1 MQGGW
6 NKMTTEKEFCQ
17 RHYIQVIDTNK
28 RFQRFRK
35 VEPLFFKDGNDYNT
49 VYNEAIEYETEKLLT
64 ITIPESELD
73 RIKEFE
79 DQVFNNMKTHG
90 GDHYMMFEMM
100 MEQKQEERRLREK
113 YPSVKKAYEHYSLIL
128 KLAGSGE
135 L

>member
-6 NKMTTEKEFCQ
+6 NKMTTENEFCQ

-28 RFQRFRK
+28 RFRRHRM
-35 VEPLFFKDGNDYNT
+35 VNPRFFKDGTDYNT
-49 VYNEAIEYETEKLLT
+49 VYNDAIAYDTEKLLT

-79 DQVFNNMKTHG
+79 DQVFNNMKKNG
-90 GDHYMMFEMM
+90 SNHYMMFETI